1 MERERRLEIQRR
13 KELAWRDRRAETKKQ
28 MEMKEK
34 RLEKAGLGTITART
48 SALRLRETGETEGVK
63 RPRNDDGDWL

>member
-28 MEMKEK
+28 MEMK
-34 RLEKAGLGTITART
+34 
-48 SALRLRETGETEGVK
+48 
-63 RPRNDDGDWL
+63 